1 MKSLR
6 TRRSTPSTAPRPK
19 QKLSKGSKDARKSR
33 VDDKMKR
40 RMSARYADISDPRD
54 AEVPD
59 MPDLRDLRRIAQG
72 GAPAKTFYDEDEDDV
87 GAAEEARVDVLD
99 VRDLEQEEFD
109 PDAYLRSKLASSTEA
124 ELRAF
129 QASLQ
134 TTKDATALDL
144 QKNVFKNYSDF
155 VVISKEISTLENDML
170 ELKASLQEWK
180 NMPTLLALDPSSNTT
195 SESANVTDTR
205 RRTARSSIADLRTLY
220 ISQLQTLHSTI
231 EGSATLVPTIP
242 GRHIIAEA
250 SDLQQLN
257 AATYRPEHGA
267 HIVLLDDSLL
277 VARRRRGR
285 LVADRAW
292 QLGEISLVDVRDTSE
307 LQNVFKIKRGQDT
320 FVYKTERLPDKRA
333 LLSQFRKAAEELA
346 ARKRKERE
354 GEHEKRRSLWVAGDR
369 KSLALDAMPALPAWM
384 VEMAAGSE
392 GAAAKAEKDE
402 RWINN
407 FIDELTVAVSL
418 RDWDS
423 AVNLVVKGQGRT
435 AMVPGLSSKLT
446 PLAEQLTSELL
457 GALADPAQRR
467 SSTIKVVAYIIRL
480 GPDAL
485 VRARDTFLNAR
496 AALMRTRVRAIRFEG
511 DVRAYI
517 KELALIVFTSIKHT
531 ADWYLA
537 SFKDFEMASG
547 LIRWAKEQVEDFA
560 KMFCIQVYG
569 SETNAY
575 DQAQVIE
582 DTTLAQECIQIAK
595 NQNRRLLRDI
605 GMDFSF
611 ILLDLIS
618 LPTPPSETK
627 TQVVRCSYFKQQNS
641 WLNGFGKEG
650 QRVQIEITNNDGGGY
665 NWPYEFEVWKN
676 VSGKNDERIQLQN
689 VQATP
694 IFWDNNQPVG
704 TFIRFHI
711 KDAKNFVSGSD
722 FIRVEPDPAISISS
736 VSTMSTAS
744 AASVR
749 STATIT
755 ITSRTPSTTTTRT
768 SATMTSAT
776 ASPGPTT
783 LQTNTGAIAGGVVG
797 GVLLLA
803 AITTALILFLRRRR
817 SKPRKN
823 NIDVLDQPT
832 VATPFVYEDPYR
844 TRADQPQRYDDPSQ
858 PYQGAGDAPPVY
870 SPPSTSLNPPPTEAP
885 SAYGPSSA
893 TRGVSMRKGAYA
905 PVSTV
910 PH

>member
-1 MKSLR
+1 MLEGLFCIAVCIFGLVFYQFCYTYVIGLTDRGVRGITWKSVPRRLWDGYSRTTISPTMKSLR
-6 TRRSTPSTAPRPK
+6 TRRSTPSTVPQSRPK
-19 QKLSKGSKDARKSR
+19 QKSKGNKDARKSR

-72 GAPAKTFYDEDEDDV
+72 GAPANTFYDEDEDDV
-87 GAAEEARVDVLD
+87 GVTGVVGPEETRVDVLD

-180 NMPTLLALDPSSNTT
+180 NMPTLLALDPSTNTT
-195 SESANVTDTR
+195 TGESANVTDTR

-267 HIVLLDDSLL
+267 HVVLLDDSFL

-320 FVYKTERLPDKRA
+320 FVYRTERLTDKRA

-346 ARKRKERE
+346 TRKRKERE

-369 KSLALDAMPALPAWM
+369 KSLALEAMPALPAWM
-384 VEMAAGSE
+384 VEMAAGSA
-392 GAAAKAEKDE
+392 GAAAKAEQDE
-402 RWINN
+402 RWVNN
-407 FIDELTVAVSL
+407 FMDELTVAVAL

-446 PLAEQLTSELL
+446 PLAEQLTAELL

-467 SSTIKVVAYIIRL
+467 SSTIKVIAYIVRL

-496 AALMRTRVRAIRFEG
+496 ASLMRKRVRAIRFEG

-517 KELALIVFTSIKHT
+517 KELALIVFTSVKHT

-560 KMFCIQVYG
+560 RMFCIQVYG
-569 SETNAY
+569 SETNEY
-575 DQAQVIE
+575 DQAQAI
-582 DTTLAQECIQIAK
+582 DDSTIAFECIQIAK
-595 NQNRRLLRDI
+595 NSNRRLLRDI

-611 ILLDLIS
+611 VLLDLIS
-618 LPTPPSETK
+618 IPAPPSETR
-627 TQVVRCSYFKQQNS
+627 TQVVP
-641 WLNGFGKEG
+641 
-650 QRVQIEITNNDGGGY
+650 EISLPD
-665 NWPYEFEVWKN
+665 
-676 VSGKNDERIQLQN
+676 
-689 VQATP
+689 TP
-694 IFWDNNQPVG
+694 
-704 TFIRFHI
+704 TE
-711 KDAKNFVSGSD
+711 S
-722 FIRVEPDPAISISS
+722 
-736 VSTMSTAS
+736 
-744 AASVR
+744 
-749 STATIT
+749 
-755 ITSRTPSTTTTRT
+755 ITSRPPRPPR
-768 SATMTSAT
+768 
-776 ASPGPTT
+776 SP
-783 LQTNTGAIAGGVVG
+783 
-797 GVLLLA
+797 
-803 AITTALILFLRRRR
+803 
-817 SKPRKN
+817 
-823 NIDVLDQPT
+823 
-832 VATPFVYEDPYR
+832 
-844 TRADQPQRYDDPSQ
+844 
-858 PYQGAGDAPPVY
+858 APP
-870 SPPSTSLNPPPTEAP
+870 PPRSRDREREGST
-885 SAYGPSSA
+885 GK
-893 TRGVSMRKGAYA
+893 R
-905 PVSTV
+905 
-910 PH
+910 

>member
-6 TRRSTPSTAPRPK
+6 TRRSTPSTAAQSRPPK
-19 QKLSKGSKDARKSR
+19 QKLSKGNKDARKSR

-72 GAPAKTFYDEDEDDV
+72 GAPANTFYDEDEDDV
-87 GAAEEARVDVLD
+87 GVGVPGVGEEARVDVLD

-109 PDAYLRSKLASSTEA
+109 PDAYLRTKLASSTEA

-129 QASLQ
+129 QSSLQ

-180 NMPTLLALDPSSNTT
+180 NMPTLLALDPSTSNTT
-195 SESANVTDTR
+195 GESANVTDTR

-285 LVADRAW
+285 LVADRSW

-346 ARKRKERE
+346 TRKRKERE

-384 VEMAAGSE
+384 AEMAAGSD
-392 GAAAKAEKDE
+392 GAAAKAEQDE

-407 FIDELTVAVSL
+407 FIDELTVAVAL

-446 PLAEQLTSELL
+446 PLAEQLTAELL
-457 GALADPAQRR
+457 GALSDPTQRR
-467 SSTIKVVAYIIRL
+467 SSTTKVVAYIVRL

-496 AALMRTRVRAIRFEG
+496 ALLMRKRVRAIRFEG

-517 KELALIVFTSIKHT
+517 KELALIVFTSVKHT

-560 KMFCIQVYG
+560 RMFCIQVYG
-569 SETNAY
+569 SETNEY
-575 DQAQVIE
+575 DPSQALGDATI
-582 DTTLAQECIQIAK
+582 AQECIQIAK
-595 NQNRRLLRDI
+595 NQNRRVSTGLELYTMWPTRFGQLLRDI

-611 ILLDLIS
+611 ILLDSIS
-618 LPTPPSETK
+618 IPAPSETK
-627 TQVVRCSYFKQQNS
+627 TLTVS
-641 WLNGFGKEG
+641 
-650 QRVQIEITNNDGGGY
+650 IPEISLPD
-665 NWPYEFEVWKN
+665 
-676 VSGKNDERIQLQN
+676 
-689 VQATP
+689 TP
-694 IFWDNNQPVG
+694 TEN
-704 TFIRFHI
+704 
-711 KDAKNFVSGSD
+711 A
-722 FIRVEPDPAISISS
+722 
-736 VSTMSTAS
+736 
-744 AASVR
+744 
-749 STATIT
+749 
-755 ITSRTPSTTTTRT
+755 TSRPPRPPR
-768 SATMTSAT
+768 
-776 ASPGPTT
+776 SP
-783 LQTNTGAIAGGVVG
+783 
-797 GVLLLA
+797 
-803 AITTALILFLRRRR
+803 
-817 SKPRKN
+817 
-823 NIDVLDQPT
+823 
-832 VATPFVYEDPYR
+832 
-844 TRADQPQRYDDPSQ
+844 
-858 PYQGAGDAPPVY
+858 APP
-870 SPPSTSLNPPPTEAP
+870 PPRSRDREREGST
-885 SAYGPSSA
+885 GK
-893 TRGVSMRKGAYA
+893 R
-905 PVSTV
+905 
-910 PH
+910 

>member
-6 TRRSTPSTAPRPK
+6 TRRSTPSNAAQSRPQK
-19 QKLSKGSKDARKSR
+19 QKLSKGNKDARKSR

-72 GAPAKTFYDEDEDDV
+72 GAPANTFYDEDEDDV
-87 GAAEEARVDVLD
+87 GVGGPVGAGEEVRVDVLD

-129 QASLQ
+129 QTSLQ

-180 NMPTLLALDPSSNTT
+180 NMPTLLALDPSTSNTT
-195 SESANVTDTR
+195 GESANVTDTR

-384 VEMAAGSE
+384 AEMAAGSN
-392 GAAAKAEKDE
+392 GATAKAEQDE

-407 FIDELTVAVSL
+407 FIDELTVAVAL

-446 PLAEQLTSELL
+446 PLAEQLTAELL
-457 GALADPAQRR
+457 GALSDPTQRR
-467 SSTIKVVAYIIRL
+467 SSTTKVVAYIVRL

-496 AALMRTRVRAIRFEG
+496 ASLTRKRVRAIRFEG

-517 KELALIVFTSIKHT
+517 KELALIVFTSVKHT

-560 KMFCIQVYG
+560 RMFCIQVYG

-575 DQAQVIE
+575 DPAQTLG
-582 DTTLAQECIQIAK
+582 DTTIAQECIQIAK

-611 ILLDLIS
+611 MLLDSISIPAPSEIKTLTVSIPEIS
-618 LPTPPSETK
+618 LPDTPAE
-627 TQVVRCSYFKQQNS
+627 
-641 WLNGFGKEG
+641 
-650 QRVQIEITNNDGGGY
+650 
-665 NWPYEFEVWKN
+665 
-676 VSGKNDERIQLQN
+676 
-689 VQATP
+689 
-694 IFWDNNQPVG
+694 
-704 TFIRFHI
+704 
-711 KDAKNFVSGSD
+711 
-722 FIRVEPDPAISISS
+722 
-736 VSTMSTAS
+736 S
-744 AASVR
+744 AASRPPRPPR
-749 STATIT
+749 SPAPPPPR
-755 ITSRTPSTTTTRT
+755 SRDRERE
-768 SATMTSAT
+768 
-776 ASPGPTT
+776 GPT
-783 LQTNTGAIAGGVVG
+783 GK
-797 GVLLLA
+797 
-803 AITTALILFLRRRR
+803 R
-817 SKPRKN
+817 
-823 NIDVLDQPT
+823 
-832 VATPFVYEDPYR
+832 
-844 TRADQPQRYDDPSQ
+844 
-858 PYQGAGDAPPVY
+858 
-870 SPPSTSLNPPPTEAP
+870 
-885 SAYGPSSA
+885 
-893 TRGVSMRKGAYA
+893 
-905 PVSTV
+905 
-910 PH
+910 

>member
-6 TRRSTPSTAPRPK
+6 TRRSTPSTAPQRPK

-87 GAAEEARVDVLD
+87 GVPAEEARVDVLD

-180 NMPTLLALDPSSNTT
+180 SMPSLLALDPST
-195 SESANVTDTR
+195 STAAGESANVTDTR

-231 EGSATLVPTIP
+231 EGSVTLVPTIP

-320 FVYKTERLPDKRA
+320 FVYRTERLSDKRA

-369 KSLALDAMPALPAWM
+369 KSLVLDAMPALPAWM
-384 VEMAAGSE
+384 AEMAAGSA
-392 GAAAKAEKDE
+392 GAAAKAEQDE

-407 FIDELTVAVSL
+407 FIDELTVAVAL

-446 PLAEQLTSELL
+446 PLAEQLTAELL

-467 SSTIKVVAYIIRL
+467 SSTVKVVAYIVRL

-485 VRARDTFLNAR
+485 VRARDTFLNSR
-496 AALMRTRVRAIRFEG
+496 ATLMRKRVRAIRFEG

-517 KELALIVFTSIKHT
+517 KELALIVFTSVKHT

-560 KMFCIQVYG
+560 KMFCVQVYG

-618 LPTPPSETK
+618 LPTPPSEIK
-627 TQVVRCSYFKQQNS
+627 THM
-641 WLNGFGKEG
+641 
-650 QRVQIEITNNDGGGY
+650 
-665 NWPYEFEVWKN
+665 WPYEFEVWKN
-676 VSGKNDERIQLQN
+676 VSGKNDERLQLQN

-704 TFIRFHI
+704 TFVRFHI

-736 VSTMSTAS
+736 VSMISTAS

-755 ITSRTPSTTTTRT
+755 TTSTTPSITTTRT
-768 SATMTSAT
+768 SATMRLAT

-803 AITTALILFLRRRR
+803 AITTALILLLRRRG
-817 SKPRKN
+817 SKSRKE
-823 NIDVLDQPT
+823 NIDILGQSVS
-832 VATPFVYEDPYR
+832 ATPFIYEGPYHA
-844 TRADQPQRYDDPSQ
+844 RANQPQRYDDPSQ
-858 PYQGAGDAPPVY
+858 PYQGAGDAPPIY
-870 SPPSTSLNPPPTEAP
+870 SPPPTSQNLPSTGAP
-885 SAYGPSSA
+885 SANGTSSV
-893 TRGVSMRKGAYA
+893 TRGATRKGAYT